1 MSADTRTARLGF
13 PGLDGQV
20 FLTLAGAIGLTV
32 ANLGTWTMPMIIGT
46 FVDSAGFS
54 GLDAGFLASAEVGAM
69 AAASLLTASLLGKL
83 SPRTL
88 ALTGVAMVA
97 VGHAITPQF
106 HTVADIAICRAV
118 AGFGGGMLY
127 AAACATIARLGD
139 GDRRFAIAMVMQG
152 ILIAGLLAMLPIAID
167 THGANG
173 LFLTLAG
180 LSLLAVPVFARY
192 SRITENPASTDAGS
206 PAKGTAVP
214 YYVAAM
220 LMVPIALVATLEFS
234 MWSQVER
241 LGDRLG
247 LSGQAIGLILSAG
260 TVFGLLGGIAAAI
273 LGTRY
278 GRLPPLLAGLTLQML
293 ATVVCILAAS
303 PVPYVVAYF
312 LWSAALFFVV
322 PFLFGTASTLD
333 SNGRWAAAASGML
346 LVGQMSGPAL
356 AGWVVHRNGYDGLL
370 WMLVA
375 VSIAAVAMLTVALR
389 LAAGH
394 SKE

>member
-1 MSADTRTARLGF
+1 MSVDTRAGRLAL

-20 FLTLAGAIGLTV
+20 FLTLAGAVGMTV

-69 AAASLLTASLLGKL
+69 AAASLLTASLLGKFP
-83 SPRTL
+83 PRTL
-88 ALTGVAMVA
+88 ALTGVAMVTT
-97 VGHAITPQF
+97 GHAITPEF
-106 HTVADIAICRAV
+106 HTVAEIATCRAL

-127 AAACATIARLGD
+127 AAACATIARLGN

-152 ILIAGLLAMLPIAID
+152 ILIAGLLALLPIAID
-167 THGANG
+167 AHGPRG

-192 SRITENPASTDAGS
+192 SGATEEQASTDADS
-206 PAKGTAVP
+206 PAKGFAVP
-214 YYVAAM
+214 YYVGAL

-247 LSGQAIGLILSAG
+247 ISGQAIGLILSAG
-260 TVFGLLGGIAAAI
+260 TVFGLLGGITAAV

-278 GRLPPLLAGLTLQML
+278 GRLAPLLTGFTLQML

-303 PVPYVVAYF
+303 PVPYVIAYF

-333 SNGRWAAAASGML
+333 SQGRWAAAASGML

-356 AGWVVHRNGYDGLL
+356 AGWVVHYDGYEGLL
-370 WMLVA
+370 WTMLALSIVA
-375 VSIAAVAMLTVALR
+375 VTMLTAALR

-394 SKE
+394 SRE